1 MTVDP
6 VEVSVDGIQ
15 QTIRLLREAGSRECV
30 LLWLA
35 QRFAGIQRITR
46 VYRPIQKASIDYFEI
61 PRQGM
66 AELMACLRTEGLYVA
81 SQVHTHPGEAFHSR
95 ADDQW
100 AIVRHRGALSVVLP
114 QFAATTTPDSFLLE
128 AAVYQLNSSNAWIRV
143 NAHELRGTLRVVA

>member
-1 MTVDP
+1 
-6 VEVSVDGIQ
+6 
-15 QTIRLLREAGSRECV
+15 
-30 LLWLA
+30 
-35 QRFAGIQRITR
+35 
-46 VYRPIQKASIDYFEI
+46 
-61 PRQGM
+61 
-66 AELMACLRTEGLYVA
+66 VA